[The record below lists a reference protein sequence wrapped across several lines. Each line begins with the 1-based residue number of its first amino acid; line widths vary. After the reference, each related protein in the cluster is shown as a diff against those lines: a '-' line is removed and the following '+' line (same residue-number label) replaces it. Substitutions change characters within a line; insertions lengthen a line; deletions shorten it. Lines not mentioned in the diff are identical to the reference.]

1 MNGVTS
7 REVHPAFTDTTFRD
21 QEAFLGLPTFRNV
34 NNVVGLRQPSRD
46 HLRVLVVSESFL
58 PQVNGVT
65 NSVRRAL
72 EHLQAAGHQAMLVA
86 PSGPEEYA
94 GAPVHLVR
102 SVAMPTY
109 REFPIGI
116 ATRGHLRRL
125 MAAFT
130 PDVVHL
136 ASPAWLGHQA
146 GEAARS
152 LGIPVVAVYQTDL
165 IGFAER
171 YPFPG
176 AAGAMRTLTR
186 RVHGP
191 AERNLVPSTA
201 SGAQLA
207 ALGIDRM
214 HRWGRGVDTE
224 LFAPHRRDERVRRE
238 LGGGDLLVGYVG
250 RLAAEKELGLLAHLR
265 DVPGVRLVL
274 VGGGPEEQRL
284 RTLLPEAAL
293 LGVRHGEDLASV
305 VASLDVFV
313 HTGRTETFCQSAQEA
328 LASGVP
334 VVAPRAGGPVDLVRD
349 GENGFLYRPGDGTE
363 LRGLV
368 EHLAQNESL
377 RREMGARA
385 VAGVRD
391 RSWTA
396 LNDQLVEHYLA
407 VCEPE
412 DPAQS
417 RLHELPQTG

>member
-1 MNGVTS
+1 MS
-7 REVHPAFTDTTFRD
+7 LRHLPA
-21 QEAFLGLPTFRNV
+21 AP
-34 NNVVGLRQPSRD
+34 
-46 HLRVLVVSESFL
+46 LRVLVVSESFL

-72 EHLQAAGHQAMLVA
+72 EHLQAAGHAAMLVA

-94 GAPVHLVR
+94 GARVHRVR

-109 REFPIGI
+109 REFPIGL
-116 ATRGHLRRL
+116 ATQGHLRRL
-125 MAAFT
+125 MAAFA

-146 GEAARS
+146 GEAARI

-176 AAGAMRTLTR
+176 AVGAMRSLTR

-191 AERNLVPSTA
+191 ADRTLVPSRA
-201 SGAQLA
+201 SGHQLA
-207 ALGIDRM
+207 ALGIDRI
-214 HRWGRGVDTE
+214 HPWGRGVDTD
-224 LFAPHRRDERVRRE
+224 LFTPLRRDERLRTE
-238 LGGGDLLVGYVG
+238 LGAGRDLLVGYVG
-250 RLAAEKELGLLAHLR
+250 RLAAEKELGLLAHLT
-265 DVPGVRLVL
+265 DLPGVRLVL

-305 VASLDVFV
+305 VACLDVFV

-349 GENGFLYRPGDGTE
+349 GENGYLYPPGDGAELRRLVGGLVENTE
-363 LRGLV
+363 LRR
-368 EHLAQNESL
+368 A
-377 RREMGARA
+377 MGARA
-385 VAGVRD
+385 VVGVRD
-391 RSWTA
+391 RSWAA
-396 LNDQLVEHYLA
+396 LNDKLLDHYRA
-407 VCEPE
+407 VCR
-412 DPAQS
+412 PAAAAHAS
-417 RLHELPQTG
+417 FPELPRTG

>member
-1 MNGVTS
+1 V
-7 REVHPAFTDTTFRD
+7 D
-21 QEAFLGLPTFRNV
+21 
-34 NNVVGLRQPSRD
+34 NVVSLRHLSGAP
-46 HLRVLVVSESFL
+46 LRVLVVSESFL

-72 EHLQAAGHQAMLVA
+72 EHLQATGHQAMLVA

-94 GAPVHLVR
+94 GAPVHRVR

-109 REFPIGI
+109 REFPVGL
-116 ATRGHLRRL
+116 ATQGHLRRL
-125 MAAFT
+125 MAAFA

-186 RVHGP
+186 RVHVP
-191 AERNLVPSTA
+191 ADRTLVPSRA
-201 SGAQLA
+201 SSEQLA
-207 ALGIDRM
+207 GLGIERI
-214 HRWGRGVDTE
+214 HRWGRGVDTD
-224 LFAPHRRDERVRRE
+224 LFAPHRRDEAVRRE
-238 LGGGDLLVGYVG
+238 LAGEGEVLVGYVG

-265 DVPGVRLVL
+265 DLPGTRLVL

-284 RTLLPEAAL
+284 RSLLPEAAL

-349 GENGFLYRPGDGTE
+349 GENGYLYPPGDGAE
-363 LRGLV
+363 LRRLVVGLV
-368 EHLAQNESL
+368 QDGSL
-377 RREMGARA
+377 RRAMGARA
-385 VAGVRD
+385 VAGVRH
-391 RSWTA
+391 RSWDV
-396 LNDQLVEHYLA
+396 LNDQLLDHYHA
-407 VCEPE
+407 VCR
-412 DPAQS
+412 PAAAV
-417 RLHELPQTG
+417 HATFPDLPRTG